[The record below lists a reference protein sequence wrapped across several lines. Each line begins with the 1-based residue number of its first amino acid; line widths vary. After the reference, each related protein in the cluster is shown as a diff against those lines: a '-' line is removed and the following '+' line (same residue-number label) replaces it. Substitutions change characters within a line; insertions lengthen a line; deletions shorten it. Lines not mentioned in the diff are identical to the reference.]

1 MEVEQ
6 KRFKNDV
13 VNNFIDS
20 NGYLRAIPSQLKK
33 KLIIFEHIVK
43 KLNEDELYTEKD
55 INEHI
60 KNFHM
65 DFCTIRRE
73 FIVNGF
79 MSRNKGVYKLNPKD
93 TWKRWENL

>member
-1 MEVEQ
+1 MVEHE
-6 KRFKNDV
+6 RFRHEV
-13 VNNFIDS
+13 VNNFFDS
-20 NGYLRAIPSQLKK
+20 KGYLKAIPSQLKK

-43 KLNEDELYTEKD
+43 KLNADEIYSEKD

-60 KNFHM
+60 KKFHS

-79 MSRNKGVYKLNPKD
+79 MSRNNSIYKLNPED
-93 TWKRWENL
+93 TWKRWEDL